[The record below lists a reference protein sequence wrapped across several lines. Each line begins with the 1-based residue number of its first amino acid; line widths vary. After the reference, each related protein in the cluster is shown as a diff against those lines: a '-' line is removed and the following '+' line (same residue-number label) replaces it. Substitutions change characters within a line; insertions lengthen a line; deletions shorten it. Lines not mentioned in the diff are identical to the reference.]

1 MPEQDPRERWKKQAP
16 IYASDEGR
24 RRFVRCLTLVTGCKG
39 GAYMYTNSRA
49 LPTSVHFELEQIAQ
63 GIYAAIG
70 VPGGAAHSNAGII
83 DLGDHPDP
91 GYL

>member
-1 MPEQDPRERWKKQAP
+1 
-16 IYASDEGR
+16 
-24 RRFVRCLTLVTGCKG
+24 
-39 GAYMYTNSRA
+39 MYTNSRA